1 MNPHTEEHQEVI
13 AAVEEALAIL
23 IDKKD
28 FSAITISE
36 LVKKAGIARST
47 FYRNYE
53 SKEDI
58 IRSSIRK
65 TLSEFDE
72 QFTPRTIDERYETEY
87 ILEVW
92 DYIIKYNQQIRRI
105 NKAGLSNIYLEE
117 FNLHLL
123 RIYSDHPLSL
133 QDKIRLFGL
142 AGAQY
147 NIIFNL
153 ALKTDGN
160 IDLKKF
166 EFQVKNSSHNV
177 IE

>member
-72 QFTPRTIDERYETEY
+72 QFTPRTICTGVIVTVTFHEVDSSPNAKTCTKCNYEC
-87 ILEVW
+87 L
-92 DYIIKYNQQIRRI
+92 KY
-105 NKAGLSNIYLEE
+105 AYC
-117 FNLHLL
+117 
-123 RIYSDHPLSL
+123 
-133 QDKIRLFGL
+133 
-142 AGAQY
+142 
-147 NIIFNL
+147 
-153 ALKTDGN
+153 ALK
-160 IDLKKF
+160 KC
-166 EFQVKNSSHNV
+166 HNV
-177 IE
+177 NPP

>member
-1 MNPHTEEHQEVI
+1 MNLHTEEHQEVI
-13 AAVEEALAIL
+13 AAVEEALAFL
-23 IDKKD
+23 IDKKE
-28 FSAITISE
+28 FSEITISE

-65 TLSEFDE
+65 TLMEFDE
-72 QFTPRTIDERYETEY
+72 QYTPETIDERYETEY

-92 DYIIKYNQQIRRI
+92 DYIIKYNRQIRRI
-105 NKAGLSNIYLEE
+105 SKAGLSDIYLDE
-117 FNLHLL
+117 FNRHLL
-123 RIYSDHPLSL
+123 RIYNEKSLSL

-142 AGAQY
+142 SGAQY

-153 ALKTDGN
+153 ALRSDAS
-160 IDLKKF
+160 IDIKKF
-166 EFQVKNSSHNV
+166 EFKSLKGG
-177 IE
+177 

>member
-1 MNPHTEEHQEVI
+1 MNLHTEEHQEVI
-13 AAVEEALAIL
+13 AAVEEALAFL
-23 IDKKD
+23 IDEKE
-28 FSAITISE
+28 FSEITISE

-65 TLSEFDE
+65 TLMEFDE
-72 QFTPRTIDERYETEY
+72 QYTPETIDERYETEY

-92 DYIIKYNQQIRRI
+92 DYIIKYNRQIRRI
-105 NKAGLSNIYLEE
+105 SKAGLSDIYLDE
-117 FNLHLL
+117 FNRHLL
-123 RIYSDHPLSL
+123 HIYNEKSLSL

-142 AGAQY
+142 SGAQY

-153 ALKTDGN
+153 ALKSDAS
-160 IDLKKF
+160 IDIKKF
-166 EFQVKNSSHNV
+166 EFKSLQGG
-177 IE
+177 

>member
-1 MNPHTEEHQEVI
+1 MNLHKEEHQEVI
-13 AAVEEALAIL
+13 AAVEEALAFL
-23 IDKKD
+23 IDEKE
-28 FSAITISE
+28 FSEITISE

-58 IRSSIRK
+58 IRSSIKR
-65 TLSEFDE
+65 TLREFDE
-72 QFTPRTIDERYETEY
+72 QFAPKTIDERYETEY

-105 NKAGLSNIYLEE
+105 NKAGLSNIYLDE
-117 FNLHLL
+117 FNRHLL
-123 RIYSDHPLSL
+123 RIYNDRPLSS

-153 ALKTDGN
+153 ALKTGSR
-160 IDLKKF
+160 IDIKKW
-166 EFQVKNSSHNV
+166 EYGKRSSV
-177 IE
+177 TRL

>member
-13 AAVEEALAIL
+13 AAVEEALALL
-23 IDKKD
+23 IDKKE
-28 FSAITISE
+28 FSEITISE

-65 TLSEFDE
+65 TLSEFDD
-72 QFTPRTIDERYETEY
+72 QFTPKTIDERYETDY

-92 DYIIKYNQQIRRI
+92 DYIIRYNQQICRI
-105 NKAGLSNIYLEE
+105 NKAGLSNIYLDE
-117 FNLHLL
+117 FNRHLL
-123 RIYSDHPLSL
+123 HIYNDKPLSL

-142 AGAQY
+142 SGAQY

-153 ALKTDGN
+153 ALKTDAN
-160 IDLKKF
+160 INLKKF
-166 EFQVKNSSHNV
+166 EFKVENSNHN
-177 IE
+177 II

>member
-1 MNPHTEEHQEVI
+1 MNLHTEEHQEVI
-13 AAVEEALAIL
+13 AAVEEALAFL
-23 IDKKD
+23 IDKKE
-28 FSAITISE
+28 FSEITISE

-65 TLSEFDE
+65 TLMEFDE
-72 QFTPRTIDERYETEY
+72 QYTPETIDERYETEY

-92 DYIIKYNQQIRRI
+92 DYIIKYNRQIRRI
-105 NKAGLSNIYLEE
+105 SKAGLSDIYLDE
-117 FNLHLL
+117 FNRHLL
-123 RIYSDHPLSL
+123 HIYNEKSLSL

-142 AGAQY
+142 SGAQY

-153 ALKTDGN
+153 ALKSDAS
-160 IDLKKF
+160 IDIKKF
-166 EFQVKNSSHNV
+166 EFKSLQGG
-177 IE
+177 

>member
-1 MNPHTEEHQEVI
+1 MNLHEEEHQVI
-13 AAVEEALAIL
+13 IASVEEALAAL

-28 FSAITISE
+28 FSEITISE

-58 IRSSIRK
+58 IRLSIKR
-65 TLSEFDE
+65 TLEEFDE
-72 QFTPRTIDERYETEY
+72 QFSPESIDERYETDY

-92 DYIIKYNQQIRRI
+92 DYVIKYNGQIRRI
-105 NKAGLSNIYLEE
+105 SKAGLSNIYLEE
-117 FNLHLL
+117 FNKHLL
-123 RIYSDHPLSL
+123 RIYGKYNLSL

-153 ALKTDGN
+153 ALKSGNN
-160 IDLKKF
+160 IDMKKF
-166 EFQVKNSSHNV
+166 EFKFKSY
-177 IE
+177 

>member
-1 MNPHTEEHQEVI
+1 MNLHTEEHQEVI
-13 AAVEEALAIL
+13 AAVEEALAFL
-23 IDKKD
+23 IDKKA
-28 FSAITISE
+28 FSEITISE

-65 TLSEFDE
+65 TLLEFDE
-72 QFTPRTIDERYETEY
+72 QFTPETIDERYETQY

-92 DYIIKYNQQIRRI
+92 DYIIKYNRQIRRI
-105 NKAGLSNIYLEE
+105 SKAGLSDIYLDE
-117 FNLHLL
+117 FNRHLL
-123 RIYSDHPLSL
+123 RIYNEKSLSL

-142 AGAQY
+142 SGAQY

-153 ALKTDGN
+153 ALRSDAS
-160 IDLKKF
+160 IDIKKF
-166 EFQVKNSSHNV
+166 EFKSLKGG
-177 IE
+177 